1 MASLL
6 PPSLDDLMALARQEG
21 LDMKPVLLRV
31 LTDMFVATGAHS
43 REEEQ
48 QFEEIASTLVRQV
61 DADTAAV
68 VACRLAEYP
77 QTPAGLGDAFIAR
90 GDDASRIIL
99 ADAVWL
105 PRRTVT
111 AQALAGERLLAA
123 AVAARSDLD
132 ADLMGILLE
141 RGDAIFDVTIAANLS
156 VTIPRRILDE
166 LLARGRRESAIGRAL
181 LVRPDLF
188 ASERAVLFLHA
199 DRADRA
205 RIIEEAEQFTAMA
218 GRGRQRRVAPVDLVV
233 TLETAAMVQDAEA
246 FSSLLALALG
256 VSSEALQPILADR
269 TGEALALC
277 YAALGIDDEAA
288 TRLFMFRDPLV
299 GHSTERV
306 SALTNLVRRVSLA
319 AAEKIV
325 HAMLGLAAPER
336 SGQHQPQYEAAS
348 GVMRPGAHRA
358 ADPLAAL
365 RDRRATGSRA

>member
-1 MASLL
+1 MADLL

-43 REEEQ
+43 REEDQ
-48 QFEEIASTLVRQV
+48 QFAEIASTLVRQV

-77 QTPAGLGDAFIAR
+77 QTPPGIGEAFIAR
-90 GDDASRIIL
+90 ADDSSRIIL
-99 ADAVWL
+99 ADAGWL

-111 AQALAGERLLAA
+111 TQALAGDRLLAA

-132 ADLMGILLE
+132 ADLMAILLE
-141 RGDAIFDVTIAANLS
+141 RRDPIFDVTIAANLS
-156 VTIPRRILDE
+156 IPIPRRILDD
-166 LLARGRRESAIGRAL
+166 LLARGRRDTAIGRAL
-181 LVRPDLF
+181 LVRPDLS
-188 ASERAVLFLHA
+188 AAERAVLFLHA
-199 DRADRA
+199 DRTDRG
-205 RIIEEAEQFTAMA
+205 RIIEEAEQFAAMA
-218 GRGRQRRVAPVDLVV
+218 GRARQRRTAPVDLVV

-246 FSSLLALALG
+246 FASLLALALG
-256 VSSEALQPILADR
+256 VSAETVQPILSDR
-269 TGEALALC
+269 AGEALALC

-306 SALTNLVRRVSLA
+306 FALTNLVRRVSHA

-325 HAMLGLAAPER
+325 HAMLGLATPER
-336 SGQHQPQYEAAS
+336 SGQHQPHYEAAT
-348 GVMRPGAHRA
+348 GVARPTGHRA
-358 ADPLAAL
+358 AESLTAL
-365 RDRRATGSRA
+365 RRAAGLRT